1 MRQIIPALCLGLA
14 IAIIG
19 TARAADGPKVVASIK
34 PIHSLVA
41 AVMGDVGTPDLIVK
55 GAGSPHAYSL
65 RPSEATMIDRAD
77 IVFWVGPEFEAFL
90 DHPLDA
96 IAGSGRVVRLD
107 GAEGLTLLDLRE
119 GGAFEAH
126 EDDDEGSGHGEH
138 AEAADHDKE
147 GEEDDHGDE
156 KNMHVWLDPGN
167 AIAMTRRIVA
177 ELGRVAPEHGA
188 AFRANGTALEA
199 RIAALDKRLATELA
213 ELRDRPFVVFHDAY
227 HYFESRYG
235 LSTVAAF
242 TVNAE
247 NAPGARRLTEIR
259 ARIKQTGASCVFAE
273 PQFKPEVVTS
283 VAADAGIRSGVL
295 DPLGATVEPGPDAW
309 EEIMT
314 SLARDLRACLGPAS

>member
-1 MRQIIPALCLGLA
+1 
-14 IAIIG
+14 
-19 TARAADGPKVVASIK
+19 
-34 PIHSLVA
+34 
-41 AVMGDVGTPDLIVK
+41 
-55 GAGSPHAYSL
+55 
-65 RPSEATMIDRAD
+65 MIDRAD
-77 IVFWVGPEFEAFL
+77 IVFWIGPEFEAFL

-96 IAGSGRVVRLD
+96 LAGTGRAVRLD
-107 GAEGLTLLDLRE
+107 GTEGLTLLDLRE

-126 EDDDEGSGHGEH
+126 EDDDEGSDHGEH
-138 AEAADHDKE
+138 VEAADHDKE

-188 AFRANGTALEA
+188 AFRANGAALEA

-235 LSTVAAF
+235 LSTAAAF

-259 ARIKQTGASCVFAE
+259 ARIKETGAACVFAE

-283 VAADAGIRSGVL
+283 VAADAGVRSGVL